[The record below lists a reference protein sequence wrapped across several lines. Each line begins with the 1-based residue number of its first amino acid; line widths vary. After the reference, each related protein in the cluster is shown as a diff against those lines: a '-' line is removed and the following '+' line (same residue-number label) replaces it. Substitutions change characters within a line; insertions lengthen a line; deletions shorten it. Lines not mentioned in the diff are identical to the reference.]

1 MKVWIVYEELEDA
14 AAPDKAGRHI
24 YGVFDSE
31 EKAIKY
37 REDMVKE
44 IPTDRRDCLD
54 LEAYEVQ

>member
-1 MKVWIVYEELEDA
+1 MKVWIVYEELESSSA
-14 AAPDKAGRHI
+14 DKAGRHI

-37 REDMVKE
+37 RQDMVKE
-44 IPTDRRDCLD
+44 AATDRRECID

>member
-1 MKVWIVYEELEDA
+1 MKVWIVYEELESSA
-14 AAPDKAGRHI
+14 ADKAGRHI

-44 IPTDRRDCLD
+44 TPSERQECID
-54 LEAYEVQ
+54 LEAYEMQ